1 MKKQSHWSAAICVA
15 LAVAVVC
22 SRCSS
27 SAEPANAEPE
37 EAEVVSVEV
46 MPAKL
51 GEIQSEFLYSGKVKP
66 VEEANVVSTVGN
78 GPGGLLSSGGPC
90 GQGRNPVQVGT
101 EDIEN
106 NLEVLNAQLA
116 AAGQR
121 EIRADQFRT
130 GQWRNDAVTNSVCE
144 SWPRTGRNRL

>member
-22 SRCSS
+22 SGCSS

-66 VEEANVVSTVGN
+66 VEEANVVSTVG
-78 GPGGLLSSGGPC
+78 GTV
-90 GQGRNPVQVGT
+90 QEVYYQVG
-101 EDIEN
+101 DHVDKDAIGCC
-106 NLEVLNAQLA
+106 
-116 AAGQR
+116 AGQR